1 MIMSFPRFLP
11 SLFLTA
17 CLSAALQAAEPQPFE
32 LGEVVITADAETG
45 ADAMASR
52 IRADDIRKFERK
64 DLSEALR
71 LSPGVITNNNGPRNE
86 AGAYVRGFDLRQT
99 PIFIDGIPVYVPYD
113 GYVDL
118 QRFTTADVAD
128 IKVSKGFSSATY
140 GANTLGGAINIV
152 TRKPQKAFEGDL
164 LGGWMQQGGYQSAL
178 NAGFRNE
185 HWYLQLG
192 GSFLSQHSYPM
203 SKSFAPTPNE
213 NGGNRDNAYR
223 QDWRVSAKIGYM
235 PNKTDEYALGY
246 ILQRGEKGNP
256 VYAGTL
262 PPAQQPRRYWQWPEW
277 DKQTVYFIGHTQI
290 NKSSYIKERLYF
302 DRFINS
308 LFAYNNGNYNTQ
320 NPPAGFQS
328 YYDDYTL
335 GGSLEL
341 GTKLTGENTL
351 KAALHGKFDR
361 HKEHNA
367 GAPYYTF
374 EDVTSS
380 FGLEDTHQFTSRF
393 SVTAG
398 ASYDRR
404 SVIEAVDTNTGSPL
418 GGKTFSALNP
428 QIGFFY
434 KLPEHGTF
442 HLTVARKSRFPTIKD
457 RYSYRLG
464 AAVPNPDLQ
473 PEHAIHYDF
482 GYDGDLT
489 KKLSIH
495 ASLFAAMV
503 DNTIQTVANVTPGVF
518 QLQNVGKSQ
527 NLGTELGF
535 TYKPCSAIE
544 LGTNY
549 TYLDRKNIS
558 QPNVKLID
566 TPKHALFAWTDIRP
580 VEWLSLIPSA
590 EYNSS
595 RFSLSSGAGVGAY
608 ALLNLKIAIRLPG
621 QTTLSFGAHNLCDR
635 NYAITEGYY
644 LAGRTLYANVQ
655 VKF

>member
-1 MIMSFPRFLP
+1 MSLQTLLP
-11 SLFLTA
+11 VIFSVLLVST
-17 CLSAALQAAEPQPFE
+17 QHAAEPEAFE

-45 ADAMASR
+45 ADTMASR
-52 IRADDIRKFERK
+52 ISAGSIRKFERN
-64 DLSEALR
+64 DLSDALR
-71 LSPGVITNNNGPRNE
+71 LSPGVVTNSNGPRNE
-86 AGAYVRGFDLRQT
+86 SGIYVRGFDLRQT
-99 PIFIDGIPVYVPYD
+99 PVFIDGIPVYVPYD

-118 QRFTTADVAD
+118 ARFTTADVAG
-128 IKVSKGFSSATY
+128 IRVSKGFSSATY

-152 TRKPQKAFEGDL
+152 TRKPEKSFEGDL

-178 NAGFRNE
+178 NVGFRNE
-185 HWYLQLG
+185 HWFLQLG
-192 GSFLSQHSYPM
+192 GSFLSVDSYPM
-203 SKSFAPTPNE
+203 SKDFVPTPNE
-213 NGGNRDNAYR
+213 NGGSRENAYR
-223 QDWRVSAKIGYM
+223 QDWRISAKLGYM

-246 ILQRGEKGNP
+246 IFQRGEKGNP

-262 PPAQQPRRYWQWPEW
+262 PAAQQPRRFWQWPQW
-277 DKQTVYFIGHTQI
+277 DKQTIYFIGHTQI
-290 NKSSYIKERLYF
+290 TKNSYIKERLYF
-302 DRFINS
+302 DQFINT
-308 LFAYNNGNYNTQ
+308 LFAYNNANYNTQ

-335 GGSLEL
+335 GGSLEF
-341 GTKLTGENTL
+341 GTKLTEKNTL

-374 EDVTSS
+374 KDTTYS

-393 SVTAG
+393 STTVG

-404 SVIEAVDTNTGSPL
+404 SVIEAVDTNTGAAL

-428 QIGFFY
+428 QIGLFY
-434 KLPEHGTF
+434 KLPEHSTF
-442 HLTVARKSRFPTIKD
+442 HATIARKSRFPTIKD

-464 AAVPNPDLQ
+464 SAIPNANLQ
-473 PEHAIHYDF
+473 PEHAIHYDI

-495 ASLFAAMV
+495 ASLFATTV
-503 DNTIQTVANVTPGVF
+503 DNTIQRVDNVTPGVF
-518 QLQNVGKSQ
+518 QLQNIGKSR

-535 TYKPCSAIE
+535 TYKPYSAIE
-544 LGTNY
+544 FGTNY

-566 TPKHALFAWTDIRP
+566 TPRHSLFSWADIRP
-580 VEWLSLIPSA
+580 VEWLSIIPSA

-595 RFSLSSGAGVGAY
+595 RWSLTTGQGVGAY

-621 QTTLSFGAHNLCDR
+621 QTTLSFGANNLCDR
-635 NYAITEGYY
+635 NYALTEGYY
-644 LAGRTLYANVQ
+644 LAGRTLFANVQ
-655 VKF
+655 IKF

>member
-1 MIMSFPRFLP
+1 MP
-11 SLFLTA
+11 SRTRLAFI
-17 CLSAALQAAEPQPFE
+17 LSLLLASTQQAAEPKAFE

-45 ADAMASR
+45 ADTIASR
-52 IRADDIRKFERK
+52 INPGSIRKFERN
-64 DLSEALR
+64 DLSDALR
-71 LSPGVITNNNGPRNE
+71 LAPGVVTSSNGPRNE
-86 AGAYVRGFDLRQT
+86 AGVYVRGFDLRQT
-99 PIFIDGIPVYVPYD
+99 PVFIDGIPVYVPYD

-118 QRFTTADVAD
+118 ARFTTADVAG
-128 IKVSKGFSSATY
+128 ISVSKGFSSATY
-140 GANTLGGAINIV
+140 GANTLGGAINVV
-152 TRKPQKAFEGDL
+152 TRKPEKPFEGDL
-164 LGGWMQQGGYQSAL
+164 LAGWMQQGGYQSNL
-178 NAGFRNE
+178 NLGFRSE

-192 GSFLSQHSYPM
+192 GSFLSQDSYPM
-203 SKSFAPTPNE
+203 SSSFVPTPSE
-213 NGGNRDNAYR
+213 NGGLRDNAYR
-223 QDWRVSAKIGYM
+223 QDWRISAKLGYM

-246 ILQRGEKGNP
+246 IYQHGEKGNP

-262 PPAQQPRRYWQWPEW
+262 PAAQQPRRFWQWPEW
-277 DKQTVYFIGHTQI
+277 NKQTIYFIGHTQI
-290 NKSSYIKERLYF
+290 TKNSYIKERLYF
-302 DRFINS
+302 DQFINT
-308 LFAYNNGNYNTQ
+308 LFAYNNANYNTQ

-335 GGSLEL
+335 GGSLEF
-341 GTKLTGENTL
+341 GTKLTEKNTL

-374 EDVTSS
+374 EDTTYS

-393 SVTAG
+393 STTVG

-404 SVIEAVDTNTGSPL
+404 SVIEAVDTNNGRPL
-418 GGKTFSALNP
+418 GGKTFTALNP

-442 HLTVARKSRFPTIKD
+442 HATIARKSRFPTIKD

-464 AAVPNPDLQ
+464 AAIPNPDLQ
-473 PEHAIHYDF
+473 PEHAIHYDI

-495 ASLFAAMV
+495 ASLFATTV
-503 DNTIQTVANVTPGVF
+503 DNTIQRVDNITPGVF
-518 QLQNVGKSQ
+518 QLQNVGKSR

-535 TYKPCSAIE
+535 TYKPHSAIE

-566 TPKHALFAWTDIRP
+566 TPRHALFSWADIRP
-580 VEWLSLIPSA
+580 VDWLSIIPSA
-590 EYNSS
+590 EYNSA
-595 RFSLSSGAGVGAY
+595 RWSLTTGQGVGAY

-621 QTTLSFGAHNLCDR
+621 QTTLSFGANNLCDR

-644 LAGRTLYANVQ
+644 LAGRTLFANVQ

>member
-1 MIMSFPRFLP
+1 MSSRSLLAFILP
-11 SLFLTA
+11 
-17 CLSAALQAAEPQPFE
+17 ALWVFTSHAAEPKAFE

-45 ADAMASR
+45 ADTIASR
-52 IRADDIRKFERK
+52 INPASIRKFERN
-64 DLSEALR
+64 DLADALR
-71 LSPGVITNNNGPRNE
+71 LAPGVVTSSNGPRNE
-86 AGAYVRGFDLRQT
+86 AGVYVRGFDLRQT
-99 PIFIDGIPVYVPYD
+99 PVFIDGIPVYVPYD

-118 QRFTTADVAD
+118 SRFTTADVAG
-128 IKVSKGFSSATY
+128 ISVSKGFSSATY
-140 GANTLGGAINIV
+140 GANTLGGAINVV
-152 TRKPQKAFEGDL
+152 TRKPVKPFEGDL
-164 LGGWMQQGGYQSAL
+164 LAGWMQQGGYQSNL
-178 NAGFRNE
+178 NLGFRSE

-192 GSFLSQHSYPM
+192 GSFLSQDSYPM
-203 SKSFAPTPNE
+203 SKGFTPTPSE
-213 NGGNRDNAYR
+213 NGSLRDNAYR
-223 QDWRVSAKIGYM
+223 QDWRISAKLGYM

-246 ILQRGEKGNP
+246 IYQHGEKGNP

-262 PPAQQPRRYWQWPEW
+262 PAAQQPRRFWQWPEW
-277 DKQTVYFIGHTQI
+277 NKQTIYFIGHTQI
-290 NKSSYIKERLYF
+290 TKNSYIKERLYF
-302 DRFINS
+302 DQFINT
-308 LFAYNNGNYNTQ
+308 LFAYNNANYNTQ

-335 GGSLEL
+335 GGSLEF
-341 GTKLTGENTL
+341 GTKLTEKNTL

-374 EDVTSS
+374 EDTTYS

-393 SVTAG
+393 STTVG

-404 SVIEAVDTNTGSPL
+404 SVIEAVDTNNGKPL

-442 HLTVARKSRFPTIKD
+442 HATIARKSRFPTIKD

-464 AAVPNPDLQ
+464 AAIPNPDLQ
-473 PEHAIHYDF
+473 PEHAIHYDI

-495 ASLFAAMV
+495 ASLFATTV
-503 DNTIQTVANVTPGVF
+503 DNTIQRVDNITPGVF
-518 QLQNVGKSQ
+518 QLQNVGKSR

-535 TYKPCSAIE
+535 TYKPHSAIE
-544 LGTNY
+544 FGTNY

-566 TPKHALFAWTDIRP
+566 TPRHALFSWADIRP
-580 VEWLSLIPSA
+580 VDWLSIIPSA

-595 RFSLSSGAGVGAY
+595 RWSLTTGQGVGAY

-621 QTTLSFGAHNLCDR
+621 QTTISFGANNLCDR

-644 LAGRTLYANVQ
+644 LAGRTLFANVQ
-655 VKF
+655 IKF

>member
-1 MIMSFPRFLP
+1 MP
-11 SLFLTA
+11 SRIHLAFI
-17 CLSAALQAAEPQPFE
+17 LSLLLASTQQAEEPKAFE
-32 LGEVVITADAETG
+32 LGEIIITADAESG
-45 ADAMASR
+45 ADTIASR
-52 IRADDIRKFERK
+52 INANSIRKFERN
-64 DLSEALR
+64 DLSDALR
-71 LSPGVITNNNGPRNE
+71 LAPGVVTSSNGPRNE
-86 AGAYVRGFDLRQT
+86 SGVYVRGFDLRQT
-99 PIFIDGIPVYVPYD
+99 PVFIDGIPVYVPYD

-118 QRFTTADVAD
+118 ARFTTADVAG
-128 IKVSKGFSSATY
+128 ISVSKGFSSATY

-152 TRKPQKAFEGDL
+152 TRKPEKSFEGDL
-164 LGGWMQQGGYQSAL
+164 LGGWMQQGGYQSNL
-178 NAGFRNE
+178 NLGFRSE

-192 GSFLSQHSYPM
+192 GSFLSMDSYPM
-203 SKSFAPTPNE
+203 SKDFAPTPSE
-213 NGGNRDNAYR
+213 NGSLRDNAYR
-223 QDWRVSAKIGYM
+223 QDWRISAKLGYM
-235 PNKTDEYALGY
+235 PNQTDEYALGY
-246 ILQRGEKGNP
+246 IYQHGEKGNP

-262 PPAQQPRRYWQWPEW
+262 PAAQQPRRFWQWPEW
-277 DKQTVYFIGHTQI
+277 NKQTIYFIGHTQI
-290 NKSSYIKERLYF
+290 TKNSYIKERLYF
-302 DRFINS
+302 DQFINT
-308 LFAYNNGNYNTQ
+308 LFAYNNANYNTQ

-335 GGSLEL
+335 GGSLEF
-341 GTKLTGENTL
+341 GTKLTEKNTL
-351 KAALHGKFDR
+351 KAALHGKFDH

-367 GAPYYTF
+367 GAPHYTF
-374 EDVTSS
+374 EDTTYS

-393 SVTAG
+393 STTVG

-404 SVIEAVDTNTGSPL
+404 SVIEAVDTNNGKPL

-442 HLTVARKSRFPTIKD
+442 HATIARKSRFPTIKD

-464 AAVPNPDLQ
+464 AAIPNPDLQ
-473 PEHAIHYDF
+473 PEHAIHYDI

-495 ASLFAAMV
+495 ASLFATTV
-503 DNTIQTVANVTPGVF
+503 DNTIQRVDNVAPGVF
-518 QLQNVGKSQ
+518 QLQNVGKSR

-535 TYKPCSAIE
+535 TYKPHSAIE

-566 TPKHALFAWTDIRP
+566 TPRHALFSWADIRP
-580 VEWLSLIPSA
+580 VDWLSIIPSA

-595 RFSLSSGAGVGAY
+595 RWSLTTGQGVGAY

-621 QTTLSFGAHNLCDR
+621 QTTLSFGANNLCDR

-644 LAGRTLYANVQ
+644 LAGRTLFANLQ

>member
-1 MIMSFPRFLP
+1 MSFRI
-11 SLFLTA
+11 LFPVIF
-17 CLSAALQAAEPQPFE
+17 SALLVSTQHAAEPEAFE

-45 ADAMASR
+45 ADTMASR
-52 IRADDIRKFERK
+52 ISAGSIRKFERN
-64 DLSEALR
+64 DLSDALR
-71 LSPGVITNNNGPRNE
+71 LSPGVVTNSNGPRNE
-86 AGAYVRGFDLRQT
+86 SGVYVRGFDLRQT
-99 PIFIDGIPVYVPYD
+99 PVFIDGIPVYVPYD

-118 QRFTTADVAD
+118 ARFTTADVAG
-128 IKVSKGFSSATY
+128 ISVSKGFSSATY

-152 TRKPQKAFEGDL
+152 TRKPEKSFEGDL

-178 NAGFRNE
+178 NVGFRNE

-192 GSFLSQHSYPM
+192 GSFLSVDSYPM
-203 SKSFAPTPNE
+203 SKDFVPTPSE
-213 NGGNRDNAYR
+213 NGSLRDNAYR
-223 QDWRVSAKIGYM
+223 QDWRISAKLGYM

-246 ILQRGEKGNP
+246 IYQHGEKGNP

-262 PPAQQPRRYWQWPEW
+262 PAAQQPRRFWQWPEW
-277 DKQTVYFIGHTQI
+277 NKQTIYFIGHTQI
-290 NKSSYIKERLYF
+290 TKNSYIKERLYF
-302 DRFINS
+302 DQFINT
-308 LFAYNNGNYNTQ
+308 LFAYNNANYNTQ

-335 GGSLEL
+335 GGSLEF
-341 GTKLTGENTL
+341 GTKLTEKNTL

-374 EDVTSS
+374 EDTTYS

-393 SVTAG
+393 STTVG

-404 SVIEAVDTNTGSPL
+404 SVIEAVDTNNGRPL

-442 HLTVARKSRFPTIKD
+442 HATIARKSRFPTIKD

-464 AAVPNPDLQ
+464 AAIPNPDLR
-473 PEHAIHYDF
+473 PEHAIHYDI

-495 ASLFAAMV
+495 ASLFATTV
-503 DNTIQTVANVTPGVF
+503 DNTIQRVDNVTPGVF
-518 QLQNVGKSQ
+518 QLQNVGKSR

-535 TYKPCSAIE
+535 TYKPYSAIE
-544 LGTNY
+544 FGTNY

-566 TPKHALFAWTDIRP
+566 TPRHSLFSWADIRP
-580 VEWLSLIPSA
+580 VEWLSIIPSA

-595 RFSLSSGAGVGAY
+595 RWSLTTGQGVGAY

-621 QTTLSFGAHNLCDR
+621 QTTLSFGANNLCDR
-635 NYAITEGYY
+635 NYALTEGYY
-644 LAGRTLYANVQ
+644 LAGRTLFANVQ
-655 VKF
+655 IKF